1 MESWSG
7 CVISSKLI
15 WSEGARVS
23 PDSLM
28 SDSQKISM
36 KNVLHLLSAD
46 TNPIYRRYEVTLCL
60 HMAWTAS
67 PRSTLTEIKTRTC
80 CPHSAISYSCL
91 CGVCYDK
98 TFTGNFW
105 IKEGAHF
112 PLTHENVNSQTIR
125 WSPTQFK
132 ILWEWQLQPH
142 LFCMTSNLWRLI
154 TAIIIY
160 CCFYYA
166 HRNSRFSTA

>member
-1 MESWSG
+1 MSGHSCCYCCVHYGGMESWSG

-15 WSEGARVS
+15 WSEGAWVS

-28 SDSQKISM
+28 SDSRKISM
-36 KNVLHLLSAD
+36 KDVLHLLSAD

-80 CPHSAISYSCL
+80 CPHSAISYSCR

-98 TFTGNFW
+98 TGFCFCRHIHCKLW
-105 IKEGAHF
+105 KKEEAHF
-112 PLTHENVNSQTIR
+112 PLTDENVNSQTIQ
-125 WSPTQFK
+125 WSFTQFK
-132 ILWEWQLQPH
+132 ILRKLQLQPY
-142 LFCMTSNLWRLI
+142 LVWCNQ
-154 TAIIIY
+154 
-160 CCFYYA
+160 
-166 HRNSRFSTA
+166 